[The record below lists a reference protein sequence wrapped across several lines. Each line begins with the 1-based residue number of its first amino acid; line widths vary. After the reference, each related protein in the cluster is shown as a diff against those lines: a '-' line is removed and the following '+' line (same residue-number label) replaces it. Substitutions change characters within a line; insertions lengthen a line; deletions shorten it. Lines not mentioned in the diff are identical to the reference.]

1 MAKRRKYWAVVT
13 PMPGEMLAAVSQ
25 QYEAA
30 GLEGLWA
37 PQLWGPPFTTLAA
50 AAMATKRV
58 KLGSGV
64 ALAFTRSPLE
74 TACAALDLDAISGG
88 RTVLGIGP
96 SIRWWNESWYG
107 ADYGK
112 PIPHLRETVK
122 VVRMLIEK
130 GHTGELGRFEGEY
143 YRLDFSHLK
152 WLSTPVRT
160 SIPIYLPAVYETA
173 CRVAGEI
180 ADGLAG
186 HPIWC
191 EPWIVDKVPGE
202 IDKGLARAGKKRAE
216 FDYNVWLFLAPGPN
230 KKECIEDARSTVAF
244 YAQFEQYVRFF
255 EESGFGDEA
264 RAIHAAAEQ
273 GDKAGMRR
281 ACPDRMVEHF
291 ALVGPIEEVR
301 ERVERIWK
309 VADSISP
316 MVAFYDLPIEK
327 IVAYNQRIGEALF
340 AG

>member
-1 MAKRRKYWAVVT
+1 MAKTRKYWAVVT
-13 PMPGEMLAAVSQ
+13 PMPSEMLAAVSQ

-74 TACAALDLDAISGG
+74 TASAALDLDAISGG

-107 ADYGK
+107 AEYGK

-130 GHTGELGRFEGEY
+130 GHTGELGKFEGEY

-152 WLSTPVRT
+152 WLSPPIRT

-202 IDKGLARAGKKRAE
+202 IEKGLAKAGKRRAD
-216 FDYNVWLFLAPGPN
+216 FDFNVWLFLAPGPN
-230 KKECIEDARSTVAF
+230 KKECIDDARATVAF

-264 RAIHAAAEQ
+264 RAIHAAAEKS
-273 GDKAGMRR
+273 DKAGMLR

-291 ALVGPIEEVR
+291 ALVGPVEEVR
-301 ERVERIWK
+301 ERIERIWK

-316 MVAFYDLPIEK
+316 MVAFYDLPVEK
-327 IVAYNQRIGEALF
+327 IVTYNQRIGDALF